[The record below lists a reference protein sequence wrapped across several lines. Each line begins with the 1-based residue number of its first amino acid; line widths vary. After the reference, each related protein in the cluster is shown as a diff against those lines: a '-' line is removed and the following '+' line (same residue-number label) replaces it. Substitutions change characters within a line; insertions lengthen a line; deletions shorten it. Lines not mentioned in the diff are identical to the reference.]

1 MPKHITAPFD
11 QETLA
16 SLRAGDQ
23 VLISGTIYSARDAAH
38 RRMYE
43 ALKSGEEMPI
53 NLSGATIYY
62 MGPTPA
68 RAGRAIGSAGP
79 TTAGRMDA
87 YTPALIAEGMVAMI
101 GKGRRS
107 PAVTEAIKEHGAVY
121 FATIG
126 GAGALL
132 SQAIAK
138 AECVAYADLGPE
150 AIYRLEVRDF
160 PAFVMIAGGY

>member
-1 MPKHITAPFD
+1 MPKHITAPFSK
-11 QETLA
+11 ETLA

-43 ALKSGEEMPI
+43 ALKNEEEMPI
-53 NLSGATIYY
+53 NLSGVAIYY

-68 RAGRAIGSAGP
+68 RSGRAIGSAGP

-87 YTPALIAEGMVAMI
+87 YTPALLAEGMVAMI

-107 PAVTEAIKEHGAVY
+107 PTVIEAIKKHGAVY

-132 SQAIAK
+132 SQAITA

-160 PAFVMIAGGY
+160 PAFVMIDGGR

>member
-1 MPKHITAPFD
+1 MPRHITAPFD

-16 SLRAGDQ
+16 SLRAGEQ
-23 VLISGTIYSARDAAH
+23 VLISGTVYSARDAAH

-43 ALKSGEEMPI
+43 ALKNGEEMPI

-68 RAGRAIGSAGP
+68 RPGRAIGSAGP
-79 TTAGRMDA
+79 TTAGRMDF
-87 YTPALIAEGMVAMI
+87 YTPALLAEGMAAMI

-107 PAVTEAIKEHGAVY
+107 AMVEEAIKKYGAVY

-132 SQAIAK
+132 SQTITA

-150 AIYRLEVRDF
+150 AIYRLEVRNF
-160 PAFVMIAGGY
+160 PAFVMIDGG